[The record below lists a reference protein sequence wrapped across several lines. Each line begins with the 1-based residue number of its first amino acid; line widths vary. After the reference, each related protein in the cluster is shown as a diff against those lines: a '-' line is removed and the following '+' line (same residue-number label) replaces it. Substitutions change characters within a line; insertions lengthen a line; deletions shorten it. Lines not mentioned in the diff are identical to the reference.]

1 MTQFLPASRRPAV
14 VRILVAMV
22 VALLGASLLSIV
34 SPAPANAAAR
44 LSASSSLGGATASA
58 SGATTFTV
66 SGSGYQAIDGGFG
79 GIYVAFGWVNGSNWG
94 PSNGGSTGRTYDYMP
109 DDQSKNNKGYQAFVA
124 FPGSSTG
131 GEAQATM
138 SSSGSFQLSLTVP
151 GPKFTGAGGKRIDCL
166 TMTCGF
172 FTFGAHGVRNGT
184 NETFTPVT
192 FQAAATP
199 AAADEPAAAAAS
211 PAESGNAAARPSG
224 TAAGRQPTG
233 GRAAAA
239 RPHAAA
245 PATSGEPAA
254 GQDAGAAGG
263 DAVAE
268 SGESGDASAPA
279 ATSSVGGTTS
289 TTAALIEVDRK
300 TAKAGGAMAFA
311 AAGFWPG
318 EQVYVVFDDG
328 TAALG
333 PVGAGIDGEIAG
345 IIPLPSDL
353 EAGTYEIRAAGAAS
367 ALEAMEKFP
376 IRVDIAN
383 TSASTGLKGS
393 LSWIFLSIAALGL
406 LAAVAFMVS
415 RRRGGSVDDA
425 DDPDDPDDS
434 DLPTDDSYFDSYGQ
448 PFPHPAMSGGPVDA
462 AQPTSTFQERDPR

>member
-1 MTQFLPASRRPAV
+1 MTLSLHASRRPAV
-14 VRILVAMV
+14 VRLLVAMV
-22 VALLGASLLSIV
+22 VALFGASLLSLV
-34 SPAPANAAAR
+34 SPAPASAAAR
-44 LSASSSLGGATASA
+44 LTASSSLGGATASA

-79 GIYVAFGWVNGSNWG
+79 GVYVAFGWVSGSSWG
-94 PSNGGSTGRTYDYMP
+94 PSRGGATGRTFDYMP

-124 FPGSSTG
+124 FPGSSTS

-172 FTFGAHGVRNGT
+172 FTFGAHGVRNGS
-184 NETFTPVT
+184 NEAFTPVS
-192 FQAAATP
+192 FSGAAAPAEEAAPAEQAAAG
-199 AAADEPAAAAAS
+199 AAAPVRRQA
-211 PAESGNAAARPSG
+211 NA
-224 TAAGRQPTG
+224 

-239 RPHAAA
+239 QAPAAEAVVVQEDGVVVDENVEPGEAPAAA
-245 PATSGEPAA
+245 PVT
-254 GQDAGAAGG
+254 
-263 DAVAE
+263 
-268 SGESGDASAPA
+268 
-279 ATSSVGGTTS
+279 GGTTVS
-289 TTAALIEVDRK
+289 SAALIEVDRK

-333 PVGAGIDGEIAG
+333 PVGAGVDGEIAG
-345 IIPLPSDL
+345 IIPLPADL

-367 ALEAMEKFP
+367 ALEATEKFP
-376 IRVDIAN
+376 IRVEITN
-383 TSASTGLKGS
+383 TSSSSGLKGS
-393 LSWIFLSIAALGL
+393 LSWIFLSLAALGL

-415 RRRGGSVDDA
+415 RRRADAGGA
-425 DDPDDPDDS
+425 PDDS
-434 DLPTDDSYFDSYGQ
+434 EFPSDDSYSDPYGE
-448 PFPHPAMSGGPVDA
+448 PFPHPAMSGGPADST
-462 AQPTSTFQERDPR
+462 QPTSSFQERDPR

>member
-79 GIYVAFGWVNGSNWG
+79 GVYVAFGWVSGSGWG
-94 PSNGGSTGRTYDYMP
+94 PSSGGASGRTYDYMP
-109 DDQSKNNKGYQAFVA
+109 DDQSKSNKGYQAFVA

-138 SSSGSFQLSLTVP
+138 SSSGSFQVSLTVP

-172 FTFGAHGVRNGT
+172 FTFGAHGVRNGA
-184 NETFTPVT
+184 NEAFTPVS
-192 FQAAATP
+192 FSGAAA
-199 AAADEPAAAAAS
+199 
-211 PAESGNAAARPSG
+211 PAEETAPAEQAQPAPGGAAPVRRQANA
-224 TAAGRQPTG
+224 

-239 RPHAAA
+239 QAPAAQAAPVQNDGGAGEEVAESGDAPAAA
-245 PATSGEPAA
+245 PA
-254 GQDAGAAGG
+254 
-263 DAVAE
+263 
-268 SGESGDASAPA
+268 AP
-279 ATSSVGGTTS
+279 VGGTSS

-300 TAKAGGAMAFA
+300 TAKAGGALAFA

-328 TAALG
+328 AAALG
-333 PVGAGIDGEIAG
+333 PVGAGADGEVAG

-367 ALEAMEKFP
+367 ALEATEKFP
-376 IRVDIAN
+376 IRVEITN
-383 TSASTGLKGS
+383 TSSSSGLKGS
-393 LSWIFLSIAALGL
+393 LSWIFLSLAALGL
-406 LAAVAFMVS
+406 LAAVAFMVA
-415 RRRGGSVDDA
+415 RRRSDAAGG
-425 DDPDDPDDS
+425 PGDS
-434 DLPTDDSYFDSYGQ
+434 EFPSEDSYSEPYGE
-448 PFPHPAMSGGPVDA
+448 PFPHPAMSGGPADST
-462 AQPTSTFQERDPR
+462 QTTSTLEERDPR